1 MRRIDVTE
9 RRARL
14 LHRHLLDR
22 GGRVADPARAAASVV
37 ALHATDPASVYLS
50 ALARM
55 AGGGVSAVQRAL
67 YEERSLVRMLGMRRT
82 MWVVPADLAGVVYAA
97 ATNAIAVRQRRN
109 LIQRIAPVVPG
120 DVDAWLTD
128 VQESTM
134 RALLARGEATGAQLS
149 GDEPRLRTSVLMAEG
164 KTYEA
169 RTNIT
174 TWVLNQLSMEGRIV
188 RGHPRGS
195 WVSSQYRWAPLRSW
209 LPDGLAE
216 WSVADAQA
224 ELIRRWLAR
233 FGPGTVA
240 DLRWWTGLTAVEVKR
255 ALTRID
261 PAEVDLDGATGL
273 VLADDLEPVAMPET
287 SDAVLLPALDPTPM
301 GWQRREWFLGGHA
314 SLLFDRSGNIGP
326 TVWWQGRVVG
336 GWAQRR
342 DGEVTYRLG
351 RGRDG
356 GEGGGTTR
364 GVGRRNPVRAEVPHP
379 VGTGAEWLTRRHLRY
394 LPTMETMWPT
404 RSSVST

>member
-1 MRRIDVTE
+1 MDVTE

-14 LHRHLLDR
+14 VHRHLL
-22 GGRVADPARAAASVV
+22 GGSRVVDPARAAASVV

-55 AGGGVSAVQRAL
+55 DGGDVPAVQDAL
-67 YEERSLVRMLGMRRT
+67 YRERSLVRMLGMRRT

-97 ATNAIAVRQRRN
+97 ATRAVAVRERRR

-128 VQESTM
+128 VQESTV
-134 RALLARGEATGAQLS
+134 RALLARGEATAAELS
-149 GDEPRLRTSVLMAEG
+149 TDEPRLRTSVVMAEG
-164 KTYEA
+164 KKYEA

-174 TWVLNQLSMEGRIV
+174 TWVLNQLSMEGRVV

-209 LPDGLAE
+209 LPGGLPE
-216 WSVADAQA
+216 WSVADAQV
-224 ELIRRWLAR
+224 ELVSRWLAR

-240 DLRWWTGLTAVEVKR
+240 DIRWWTGLTAAEVKR
-255 ALTRID
+255 ALARID
-261 PAEVDLDGATGL
+261 PAEVDLDGGTGL
-273 VLADDLEPVAMPET
+273 VLSDDLDPVAMPAP
-287 SDAVLLPALDPTPM
+287 DAVLLPALDPTPM

-314 SLLFDRSGNIGP
+314 PMLFDRSGNIGP

-342 DGEVTYRLG
+342 DGEVAYRLLEDIGSAGVAAVDKVAAQLAGWVGATRFVPRFRTPLERELSGG
-351 RGRDG
+351 R
-356 GEGGGTTR
+356 E
-364 GVGRRNPVRAEVPHP
+364 VG
-379 VGTGAEWLTRRHLRY
+379 
-394 LPTMETMWPT
+394 
-404 RSSVST
+404 